1 MNARDTMPA
10 QVVAVKPGMTVS
22 EVRCGDAH
30 FRVAQGASRIILEL
44 MLADPKLE

>member
-1 MNARDTMPA
+1 MNARDTMTA

-22 EVRCGDAH
+22 EVGCGDAH
-30 FRVAQGASRIILEL
+30 FRVAKGASRIILEL